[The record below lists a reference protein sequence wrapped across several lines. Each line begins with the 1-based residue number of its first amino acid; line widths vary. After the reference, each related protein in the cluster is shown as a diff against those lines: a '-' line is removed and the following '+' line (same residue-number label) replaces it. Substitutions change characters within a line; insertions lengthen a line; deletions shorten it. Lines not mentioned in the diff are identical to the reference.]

1 MMFSRLRVTL
11 AAATAACGAVLLTA
25 HASEWT
31 GTLIPCAL
39 CLVERWPY
47 RVGLGIGL
55 IGLVLPRAFVR
66 PFMLLFVAAMLAG
79 TAAGVVHVGVEWKY
93 WASPLPE
100 CRGPDLRGLSLA
112 QRLAAMP
119 ERPSKPCDEPAY
131 LIEGLPLS
139 MAEMNL
145 LFSLGNALF
154 VGGFLWVRRKDLV

>member
-31 GTLIPCAL
+31 GKLIPCPL

-47 RVGLGIGL
+47 WIGLGIGL
-55 IGLVLPRAFVR
+55 IGLMLPRVLVK
-66 PFMLLFVAAMLAG
+66 PSMLLFIAAMLAG
-79 TAAGVVHVGVEWKY
+79 TAAGAVHVGVEWRY

-100 CRGPDLRGLSLA
+100 CRGLDLRGLSVA
-112 QRLAAMP
+112 QRLASMP

-131 LIEGLPLS
+131 LIDGFPLS

>member
-1 MMFSRLRVTL
+1 MMISRLRL
-11 AAATAACGAVLLTA
+11 SFAAATAAAGAVLLLA
-25 HASEWT
+25 HVAEWA
-31 GTLIPCAL
+31 GWLIPCAL

-47 RVGLGIGL
+47 RVALAVGVA
-55 IGLVLPRAFVR
+55 GLVLPRGMLR
-66 PFMLLFVAAMLAG
+66 PCMGLFIAVMLAG

-93 WASPLPE
+93 WPSPLPE

-131 LIEGLPLS
+131 LVEAIPVS

-145 LFSLGNALF
+145 LFSLGNAVF
-154 VGGFLWVRRKDLV
+154 VAGSLWLRRRDPA

>member
-11 AAATAACGAVLLTA
+11 AAATAAVGAVLFIA
-25 HASEWT
+25 HASEWW
-31 GTLIPCAL
+31 GGLIPCAL

-47 RVGLGIGL
+47 RIGLGVGLV
-55 IGLVLPRAFVR
+55 GLVLPRRLVR
-66 PFMLLFVAAMLAG
+66 PFMLLFIAAMLAG
-79 TAAGVVHVGVEWKY
+79 TSAGVVHVGVEWKY
-93 WASPLPE
+93 WPSPLPE

-131 LIEGLPLS
+131 LFEGAPIS
-139 MAEMNL
+139 MAEANL

-154 VGGFLWVRRKDLV
+154 VGGFLWFRRRDLT

>member
-11 AAATAACGAVLLTA
+11 AVATAACGAVLLTA
-25 HASEWT
+25 HVSEWM
-31 GTLIPCAL
+31 GWLIPCAL

-47 RVGLGIGL
+47 RIGL
-55 IGLVLPRAFVR
+55 AIGLVGLVLPRAFVR
-66 PFMLLFVAAMLAG
+66 PFMLLFIAAMLAG

-93 WASPLPE
+93 WPSPLPE

-131 LIEGLPLS
+131 LVEWIPVS